1 VAAGVPELAA
11 GIRRGMTDRE
21 RLLDELRPAS
31 FAIAYRMLGSV
42 SEAEDV
48 VQEALLRVHQTLDSG
63 EQIASPRAFVAT
75 VTTRLAIN
83 ELRSAR
89 ARRERYVG
97 EWLPEP
103 IITNGHDDPARHA
116 ETADSL
122 SLAMLVL
129 LESLSPEQRA
139 VLLLHD
145 VFDYPYPEIAAIVGK
160 SEDNVRQLATR
171 ARRHVEERRP
181 RFQTTSEQ
189 RDELAGRFFAAAEQG
204 DLAGLEA
211 LLAHD
216 VELTGDGGGKAP
228 ALARSL
234 HGRTRV
240 ARALINWIRLGA
252 RLPGTS
258 ISPVEINGSPG
269 ALLLDGQKRLIAVLA
284 LDMAGDQITS
294 ISSIVNPDKLK
305 HLGPVGDLRSLLR
318 SAR

>member
-1 VAAGVPELAA
+1 
-11 GIRRGMTDRE
+11 MTDRE
-21 RLLDELRPAS
+21 RLLDELRPVA

-48 VQEALLRVHQTLDSG
+48 VQEALLRVHQALDAG

-89 ARRERYVG
+89 ARRESYVG

-103 IITNGHDDPARHA
+103 IITDDPEDPARQA
-116 ETADSL
+116 EMADSL

-145 VFDYPYPEIAAIVGK
+145 VFDYAYPDIAAMVGK

-171 ARRHVEERRP
+171 ARRHVEQRRP
-181 RFQTTSEQ
+181 RFQTTREQ
-189 RDELAGRFFAAAEQG
+189 RDELARRFFAAAEQG

-216 VELTGDGGGKAP
+216 VELTADGGGKVP

-234 HGRTRV
+234 RGRNRV
-240 ARALINWIRLGA
+240 ARRLINYWVRLA
-252 RLPGTS
+252 AVPGVS
-258 ISPVEINGSPG
+258 MRPAEVNGGPG
-269 ALLLDGQKRLIAVLA
+269 ALYLDAQERLIGVVA
-284 LDMAGDQITS
+284 LDIAGGQIRS
-294 ISSIVNPDKLK
+294 INSIVNPDKLT
-305 HLGPVGDLRSLLR
+305 HLGPLGDLTSLLR